1 MIIILN
7 LMDLRILDQW
17 GHQMVQIMIKQFL
30 EMQTLQVK
38 ECQEEEFKRVKNKYN
53 SNNLLNQSQKL
64 WDLFS
69 HLNGRI

>member
-53 SNNLLNQSQKL
+53 SNSLLNQSQKL